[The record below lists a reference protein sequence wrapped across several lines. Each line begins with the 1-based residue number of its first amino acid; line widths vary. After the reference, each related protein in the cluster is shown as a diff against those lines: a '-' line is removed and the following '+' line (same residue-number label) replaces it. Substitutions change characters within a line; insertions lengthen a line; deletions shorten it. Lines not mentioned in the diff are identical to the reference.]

1 MSGKKFPIRPRNP
14 APAPTPF
21 ITDAEFRLQTRR
33 RSLIRRLQDLI
44 EDARDQE
51 FPRTTEVLAQA
62 IEEAR
67 LSTLQDYHEGLLRQA
82 ASQKGQFT

>member
-1 MSGKKFPIRPRNP
+1 MSGKKFPVRPRNP
-14 APAPTPF
+14 APAPAPF
-21 ITDAEFRLQTRR
+21 VTEAEFRLQTRR

>member
-1 MSGKKFPIRPRNP
+1 MSGKKSSVRSHHSVP
-14 APAPTPF
+14 AAAPL

-82 ASQKGQFT
+82 ASEKGQFA